1 MFQALR
7 GRWDAVGM
15 YKGAPV
21 YRHECPVV
29 WCRHGVVLM
38 CLQHAFLVCD
48 RFPAPPS
55 DTGTR
60 TTSTTSRF
68 NPTRTGTSPMASSS
82 GTALQGSGGGEWEGG
97 IQRCDLATAGGRKAK
112 GEARVSAVLLRCS
125 GRHAGAILYELKL
138 DRRSSSSPIIAP
150 QPPAGCQ
157 VRTSSAPTRARPPTR
172 EQLGVDKQLA
182 CPSRSQVHARRP
194 FPRL

>member
-1 MFQALR
+1 MSATCLLSLRSVSSAAIRHRYKNNLYYIAVQADTYWYITHGFIER
-7 GRWDAVGM
+7 DSIAGKWGGANGREGFSAVTS
-15 YKGAPV
+15 
-21 YRHECPVV
+21 
-29 WCRHGVVLM
+29 
-38 CLQHAFLVCD
+38 LQRVA
-48 RFPAPPS
+48 
-55 DTGTR
+55 
-60 TTSTTSRF
+60 
-68 NPTRTGTSPMASSS
+68 
-82 GTALQGSGGGEWEGG
+82 
-97 IQRCDLATAGGRKAK
+97 GRKAK

-157 VRTSSAPTRARPPTR
+157 VRTSSAPKRARPPTR